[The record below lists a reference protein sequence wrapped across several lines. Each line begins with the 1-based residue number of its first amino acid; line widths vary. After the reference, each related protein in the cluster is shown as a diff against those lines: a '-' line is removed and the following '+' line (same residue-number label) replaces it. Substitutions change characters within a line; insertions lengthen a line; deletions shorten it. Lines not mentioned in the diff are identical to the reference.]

1 MRRGSESLAGA
12 AGAESS
18 SCRRALPL
26 SSIHQH
32 HLEGKLKCGA
42 LGATPERPICV
53 SLRWGLTFAFL
64 RSPQVI
70 LILLVPRTT
79 HPEPFPRK

>member
-1 MRRGSESLAGA
+1 MDAKGV
-12 AGAESS
+12 AEPGRSGWGRVVL
-18 SCRRALPL
+18 CRKVLPL
-26 SSIHQH
+26 SSSHQH

-42 LGATPERPICV
+42 LGATPEG
-53 SLRWGLTFAFL
+53 LHWFGLLWGLAFAFL

-79 HPEPFPRK
+79 HPEPFP